1 MTTTFEIELG
11 RSALGL
17 RWPDGN
23 RRDYPYIWL
32 RDSDPAAFHP
42 DTKERTGDLLSIP
55 ENPVATAARL
65 SDGGLQIDWQDGAVS
80 RFDLD
85 WLEGHGPGRPTFDP
99 ADLPHET
106 WRADFDVPRH
116 DADAIARNEA
126 ALRDW
131 IRDTVVCG

>member
-55 ENPVATAARL
+55 ENPVATPPGCPMAGSTSTGRTAR
-65 SDGGLQIDWQDGAVS
+65 
-80 RFDLD
+80 
-85 WLEGHGPGRPTFDP
+85 
-99 ADLPHET
+99 
-106 WRADFDVPRH
+106 
-116 DADAIARNEA
+116 
-126 ALRDW
+126 
-131 IRDTVVCG
+131 